1 MIDEEKQKEN
11 PDLEKIKTL
20 EDKIVSKEARAEA
33 KRELDELRLRK
44 QTKIEKDA
52 LEEEREIVDQTLQDI
67 EDEHYTTE
75 SDVAQEFKAQFFN
88 TVEQFDAELD
98 NVKYTVANVRNILK
112 NLIVDETAV
121 KKILDVMPRGN
132 TLADRSA
139 RKEILREA
147 FEYKQGREGFF
158 AMVRAFKMDESP

>member
-1 MIDEEKQKEN
+1 MKRNKKEN

-33 KRELDELRLRK
+33 KRELDDLRLRK
-44 QTKIEKDA
+44 QAKIEKDA
-52 LEEEREIVDQTLQDI
+52 IEQEREIVDQTLQDI

-75 SDVAQEFKAQFFN
+75 SKVAQDFKAQFFN

-112 NLIVDETAV
+112 NLIVDE
-121 KKILDVMPRGN
+121 DSGQQ
-132 TLADRSA
+132 DS
-139 RKEILREA
+139 
-147 FEYKQGREGFF
+147 
-158 AMVRAFKMDESP
+158 